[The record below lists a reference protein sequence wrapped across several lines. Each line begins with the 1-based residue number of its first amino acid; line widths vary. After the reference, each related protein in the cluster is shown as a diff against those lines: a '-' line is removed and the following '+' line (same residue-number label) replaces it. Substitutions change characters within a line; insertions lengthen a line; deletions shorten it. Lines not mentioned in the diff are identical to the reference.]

1 MNVRQK
7 TERFTEFTVKP
18 SQKIAAAVSSAA
30 FTLFNI
36 VIYYV
41 GLLSV
46 EGISEFMFFKMPSV
60 MVDYQPWFSMTF
72 AMYLF
77 LNALIILVLSFSV
90 ALITSWV
97 SLKSK
102 NYIDLLLK
110 IIIEYFVLRFTVMY
124 GYAFY
129 FESAPNDL
137 TGLPNSDVTYVV
149 LLLCVAIIL
158 CIVSVKNQAKKDLL

>member
-1 MNVRQK
+1 
-7 TERFTEFTVKP
+7 
-18 SQKIAAAVSSAA
+18 
-30 FTLFNI
+30 
-36 VIYYV
+36 
-41 GLLSV
+41 
-46 EGISEFMFFKMPSV
+46 MFFKMPSV

-110 IIIEYFVLRFTVMY
+110 IIIEYFVLRYTVMY